1 VTIIPV
7 DRWRAA
13 MRASWM
19 LGLSLLI
26 FLLSRAIA
34 RGIHWTEMWAA
45 DRFTL
50 VAEVTLLGLFALVGL
65 ALLLSGGRW
74 LLLAIWTKPTHVEI
88 GGDAVGLRL
97 GPFGVH
103 ELDWQ
108 RIQVQA
114 APARDED
121 FPLPEDDDPQLPQLH
136 HPNLAG
142 DMIEWIAR
150 FTGASSAE
158 LTRAFEKTPAS
169 KRSLA
174 RDLPNN
180 SSQ

>member
-1 VTIIPV
+1 MTIIPV

-13 MRASWM
+13 MRASWR
-19 LGLSLLI
+19 LGLSALI

-34 RGIHWTEMWAA
+34 NGIHWNEMWAA

-50 VAEVTLLGLFALVGL
+50 VAEVALLALFGLLGL

-74 LLLAIWTKPTHVEI
+74 LLLALWTKPTHIEF
-88 GGDAVGLRL
+88 GGDVVALRL

-103 ELDWQ
+103 ELDW
-108 RIQVQA
+108 RRMRVQA
-114 APARDED
+114 PPARDED
-121 FPLPEDDDPQLPQLH
+121 FPLPEDDDPQLPQVY
-136 HPNLAG
+136 HPSLAG
-142 DMIEWIAR
+142 DLIEWISR
-150 FTGASSAE
+150 FTGASPAE
-158 LTRAFEKTPAS
+158 LLRAFEKTPAA

-174 RDLPNN
+174 RDLLDK